1 MAVALAEFYLF
12 LLSLLRVLRL
22 ICFKGIKF
30 CWMNIFTIEMFFF
43 ANFVQKVDFDELK
56 FQKVG
61 VPFSEFY
68 LFVVPA
74 LLALGEKLF

>member
-1 MAVALAEFYLF
+1 
-12 LLSLLRVLRL
+12 
-22 ICFKGIKF
+22 
-30 CWMNIFTIEMFFF
+30 MNIFTIEMFFF

-61 VPFSEFY
+61 VPLSEFY
-68 LFVVPA
+68 LFVVPV

>member
-1 MAVALAEFYLF
+1 MALSEFDL
-12 LLSLLRVLRL
+12 LELSLLQVLKQ
-22 ICFKGIKF
+22 ICFRSPKTY
-30 CWMNIFTIEMFFF
+30 WVNIFTIEMFFF

>member
-1 MAVALAEFYLF
+1 
-12 LLSLLRVLRL
+12 
-22 ICFKGIKF
+22 
-30 CWMNIFTIEMFFF
+30 MFFF